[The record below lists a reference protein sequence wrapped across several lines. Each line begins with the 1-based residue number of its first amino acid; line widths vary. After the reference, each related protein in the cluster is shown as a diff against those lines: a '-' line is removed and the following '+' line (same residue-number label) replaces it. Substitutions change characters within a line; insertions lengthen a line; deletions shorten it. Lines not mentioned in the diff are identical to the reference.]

1 MWIIGC
7 DYHPRFQQIAFVNTE
22 TGEYG
27 ERRLEHAGE
36 AEQFYRTLA
45 GQPVRVGMEASG
57 QARWF
62 ERLLAELGYELW
74 IGDPGKIRAAATR
87 KQKTD
92 RRDAAHILE
101 LLLSGQFEK
110 LRIWVPT
117 AEQRDVRQLVMHR
130 HRLVQ
135 MRTRVKNQLRSV
147 ALNEGLG
154 RKPGLWSKKG
164 QERFQALP
172 LPTWTAQRRQDNL
185 ELLGELEKRTAP
197 LDQAVEREGAQRP
210 EVGRLRTH
218 PGVGPITALAFV
230 LTIGDPKRFD
240 CGKQVASYLGL
251 IPAENSSGGSGWG
264 ISASKAM
271 RCCGACW
278 WKRRTVRRS
287 TMPSWG
293 AATGGWPTRRTAPS
307 RPWRWR
313 ASWRYGCG
321 GCGNAESAI
330 KASRVPVRM
339 QGKSGLTDGAKLV
352 LDFVNG
358 HPASLHGEGV

>member
-36 AEQFYRTLA
+36 AEQFYGSLA
-45 GQPVRVGMEASG
+45 GQQVRVGMEASG

-135 MRTRVKNQLRSV
+135 MRTRVKNQLRAV

-164 QERFQALP
+164 QEQLQALP
-172 LPTWTAQRRQDNL
+172 LPAWTAQRRQDNL

-251 IPAENSSGGSGWG
+251 IPAENSSGGRQRLGH
-264 ISASKAM
+264 ISKQGNALLRGLLVEAAHSAAQHDPKLG
-271 RCCGACW
+271 RCYRRLANKKNRAIAAVAVARKLAVRLW
-278 WKRRTVRRS
+278 WMWKRGVS
-287 TMPSWG
+287 YQSFASSG
-293 AATGGWPTRRTAPS
+293 SHGG
-307 RPWRWR
+307 
-313 ASWRYGCG
+313 
-321 GCGNAESAI
+321 
-330 KASRVPVRM
+330 
-339 QGKSGLTDGAKLV
+339 
-352 LDFVNG
+352 
-358 HPASLHGEGV
+358 